1 MKLFLDSSVMLAA
14 SGSPT
19 GASRLV
25 LEEADDNEW
34 RLVTSLYCI
43 EETRRNLAKFSSEAE
58 QAFHAEVVPSLE
70 VETTAY
76 VIDRPLVFPVT
87 KDRPVVASALALKC
101 YVLLTLDRADFQSL
115 LGEQIYGMWIL
126 TPGDWIRRWRTGSM
140 M

>member
-34 RLVTSLYCI
+34 RLMTSLYCI

-58 QAFHAEVVPSLE
+58 QTFHAEVVPSLE

-101 YVLLTLDRADFQSL
+101 YALLTLDRADFQSL
-115 LGEQIYGMWIL
+115 LGEKIYGMWIL
-126 TPGDWIRRWRTGSM
+126 TPGDWIRRWRAESM
-140 M
+140 I